1 MDKRGGENVSVWKK
15 DRDQEK
21 ERQRQNKT
29 KVKSKPNRGSGGTVL
44 SLRRVWM
51 RDEYAGARA
60 RTCRGS
66 SVRAAV
72 IKYPIYHCHL
82 SALPAGTETM

>member
-1 MDKRGGENVSVWKK
+1 MSVFERKT
-15 DRDQEK
+15 ET

-29 KVKSKPNRGSGGTVL
+29 KVKSKPNRGAGGTVP
-44 SLRRVWM
+44 SLRRVRM
-51 RDEYAGARA
+51 RDEYTGARA

-82 SALPAGTETM
+82 SALPAGTEAM

>member
-1 MDKRGGENVSVWKK
+1 MSVFEIKTETERMRDKGRT
-15 DRDQEK
+15 
-21 ERQRQNKT
+21 RQR
-29 KVKSKPNRGSGGTVL
+29 SKA
-44 SLRRVWM
+44 SLTMAVQHRPSAACGYVMNTLW
-51 RDEYAGARA
+51 RA

-82 SALPAGTETM
+82 SALPAGTETT